1 MADYTLE
8 QQQAI
13 AIAEAKMRMAQA
25 GIKETNKLGVPV
37 GEGERI
43 MQPEPQQ
50 PRKLMDYISPIVE
63 VPATLASGAALAL
76 PSPFVNPQKPLEF
89 AGKYAYK
96 PQSPVSQD
104 ILSTMGKAVEGL
116 PPYLGGGLLQS
127 VAKGGKLLQAPTQI
141 AVEAP
146 AQRMA

>member
-13 AIAEAKMRMAQA
+13 AMAEAKMRMAQA
-25 GIKETNKLGVPV
+25 SGRETNRLGVPV

-50 PRKLMDYISPIVE
+50 PRKLMDYISPIAE
-63 VPATLASGAALAL
+63 VPATLLSGAALAL

-96 PQSPVSQD
+96 PQSPVSQED
-104 ILSTMGKAVEGL
+104 RK
-116 PPYLGGGLLQS
+116 S
-127 VAKGGKLLQAPTQI
+127 V
-141 AVEAP
+141 V
-146 AQRMA
+146 